1 MRISARILIELMSIY
16 NMYEKRKK
24 YSFLPRVLTQKPIG
38 NFAITVFVVTILMC
52 FMPSAKFPLRKID
65 KIKTIVLDAGHGGD
79 DSGAPGI
86 KGSREF
92 LEKDITLDIVLRLG
106 KMLEEKMPDVK
117 VLYTRKTDKSV
128 KLWERPNYAN
138 RNEADLFISIHCN
151 ANDNSKAHG
160 SETYFMGLHVNEGNL
175 DVAKRENA
183 VITYEADY
191 KENDRYGGF
200 DPNSPESHII
210 FSLVQNAY
218 MNQSLRLSSYVESET
233 SKISKIRSRGV
244 KQAGFLVLWKTSMPS
259 ILVETGFITNPE
271 DRAYLASDEGKSS
284 IVRGVFQAIENYKS
298 FVEKGS

>member
-1 MRISARILIELMSIY
+1 
-16 NMYEKRKK
+16 MYEKRKK
-24 YSFLPRVLTQKPIG
+24 YSSFLLGLTQNSLG
-38 NFAITVFVVTILMC
+38 NFALTVFVGTILMC
-52 FMPSAKFPLRKID
+52 FMPSAKFPQRKID
-65 KIKTIVLDAGHGGD
+65 KIQTIVLDAGHGGED
-79 DSGAPGI
+79 TGAPGI

-92 LEKDITLDIVLRLG
+92 LEKDITLDLALRLG
-106 KMLEEKMPDVK
+106 KLIEEKMPEVK
-117 VLYTRKTDKSV
+117 VMYTRKTDKSV
-128 KLWERPNYAN
+128 KLWERPNFAN

-151 ANDNSKAHG
+151 ANNNSKAHG

-183 VITYEADY
+183 VIAYEADY

-218 MNQSLRLSSYVESET
+218 MNQSLRLSSYVETET
-233 SKISKIRSRGV
+233 GKISQIRSRGV

-271 DRAYLASDEGKSS
+271 DRKYLASDEGKNT
-284 IVRGVFQAIENYKS
+284 IAKGIFQAIENYKS
-298 FVEKGS
+298 FVEKTP